1 MYAER
6 LILETDQSGTLKDV
20 PKFLPNKQIE
30 IIFLVIDDAQGGQ
43 SLRRRPH
50 PDIVGKTRILGDI
63 ISSVPKTDWIL
74 PEYLFRSRS

>member
-6 LILETDQSGTLKDV
+6 LILETDHSGTLKNV
-20 PKFLPNKQIE
+20 PKLPPNKQLE
-30 IIFLVIDDAQGGQ
+30 IILLVLDDAREGQ

-63 ISSVPKTDWIL
+63 ISSIPENDWGLPK
-74 PEYLFRSRS
+74 